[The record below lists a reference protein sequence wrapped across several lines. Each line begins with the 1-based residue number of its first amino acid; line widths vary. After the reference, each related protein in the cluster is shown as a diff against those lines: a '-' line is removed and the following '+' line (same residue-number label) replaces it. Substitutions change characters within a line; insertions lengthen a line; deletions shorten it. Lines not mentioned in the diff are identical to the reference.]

1 LASDTG
7 VILSSSLADNGVSPA
22 MASSVSQHTFD
33 TTQKGGCAMYDAA
46 RSLVPCHDGPTIV
59 RCTNA
64 NAAALVVVALVDDA
78 HLQPGHAFSI
88 TPVSA
93 LDAPFTFTITAP
105 LPVNIAHQI
114 GTLPDTT
121 MI

>member
-1 LASDTG
+1 MFDAAQ
-7 VILSSSLADNGVSPA
+7 SLAL
-22 MASSVSQHTFD
+22 
-33 TTQKGGCAMYDAA
+33 Y
-46 RSLVPCHDGPTIV
+46 HDGPTIV
-59 RCTNA
+59 RCTSA

-78 HLQPGHAFSI
+78 HLQPGHAFSVA
-88 TPVSA
+88 PVPA

-105 LPVNIAHQI
+105 LPATIAQQI

>member
-1 LASDTG
+1 MFNAAQ
-7 VILSSSLADNGVSPA
+7 SLA
-22 MASSVSQHTFD
+22 
-33 TTQKGGCAMYDAA
+33 
-46 RSLVPCHDGPTIV
+46 LCHDGPTIV

-78 HLQPGHAFSI
+78 HLQPGHAFSV
-88 TPVSA
+88 TPVPA

-105 LPVNIAHQI
+105 LPATVVHQI

-121 MI
+121 ML